1 MASLK
6 LDAQENLWIAEIGT
20 WGDSVNAS
28 VTYDHCCFKG
38 FYVGAGAGLTW
49 NFAYPVSYQVNGT
62 IGQTYNS
69 RALVPV
75 YADVKYYLGQK
86 KICPFIDLKGGLLS
100 DYTHKEVGFF
110 VRPALGLNIKKT
122 GINPHTTPLKIYT
135 TLDRKVQNTL
145 NKLEN
150 GEIKLDEA
158 FKMFEEGIKY
168 AKICENK
175 LSDIEEKVAKILKDG
190 NKEDFI
196 EE

>member
-1 MASLK
+1 MKKVLVFFAILMASLK

-122 GINPHTTPLKIYT
+122 GINLGFEYINLKGSPLSSGDSMMRGYLGISYT
-135 TLDRKVQNTL
+135 
-145 NKLEN
+145 
-150 GEIKLDEA
+150 
-158 FKMFEEGIKY
+158 F
-168 AKICENK
+168 
-175 LSDIEEKVAKILKDG
+175 
-190 NKEDFI
+190 
-196 EE
+196 